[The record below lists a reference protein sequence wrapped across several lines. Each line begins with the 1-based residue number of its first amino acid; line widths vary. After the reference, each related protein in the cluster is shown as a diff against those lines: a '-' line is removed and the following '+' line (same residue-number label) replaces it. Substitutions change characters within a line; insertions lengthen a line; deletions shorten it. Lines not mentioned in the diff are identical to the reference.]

1 MTKRE
6 TGKLCS
12 RNLYCIQNI
21 QILKDH
27 IFWEGQLFCDFK
39 VLMHF
44 RSNWKLE
51 VLVYEG
57 SCGGKGEGTRV
68 QEKKPLEERMRNNSA
83 ALEQRPSWAEGKC
96 SHITAPPC

>member
-1 MTKRE
+1 MFTQSILYSKYSNTK
-6 TGKLCS
+6 GSYFFLGGGG
-12 RNLYCIQNI
+12 
-21 QILKDH
+21 
-27 IFWEGQLFCDFK
+27 WEGQLFCDFK

-68 QEKKPLEERMRNNSA
+68 QEKKPLEER
-83 ALEQRPSWAEGKC
+83 K
-96 SHITAPPC
+96 

>member
-27 IFWEGQLFCDFK
+27 IFGGGGWEGQLFCDFK

-51 VLVYEG
+51 VFMRGLV
-57 SCGGKGEGTRV
+57 GGRV
-68 QEKKPLEERMRNNSA
+68 REPEYRK
-83 ALEQRPSWAEGKC
+83 
-96 SHITAPPC
+96 

>member
-1 MTKRE
+1 MFTQSILYSKYSNTK
-6 TGKLCS
+6 GS
-12 RNLYCIQNI
+12 Y
-21 QILKDH
+21 
-27 IFWEGQLFCDFK
+27 FFWGGGWEGQLFCDFK

-68 QEKKPLEERMRNNSA
+68 QEKKPLEER
-83 ALEQRPSWAEGKC
+83 K
-96 SHITAPPC
+96 

>member
-27 IFWEGQLFCDFK
+27 IFF
-39 VLMHF
+39 
-44 RSNWKLE
+44 
-51 VLVYEG
+51 
-57 SCGGKGEGTRV
+57 GGGVGRV
-68 QEKKPLEERMRNNSA
+68 NFFVIL
-83 ALEQRPSWAEGKC
+83 KC
-96 SHITAPPC
+96 